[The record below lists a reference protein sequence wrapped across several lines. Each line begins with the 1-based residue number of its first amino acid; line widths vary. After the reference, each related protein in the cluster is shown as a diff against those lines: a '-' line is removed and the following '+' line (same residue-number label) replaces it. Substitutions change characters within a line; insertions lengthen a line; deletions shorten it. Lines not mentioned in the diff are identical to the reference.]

1 MADIKFLVDLDLSK
15 NQLLNAVVQNL
26 ATAPSTPADGQI
38 YWDTDDNTLYVY
50 NADGPAWIDLGESG
64 ITNLGYTAG
73 VSNGTVTS
81 SSGTNAT
88 IPLADGT
95 NAGLLTAAEKT
106 VIGNTTN
113 INSGD
118 NATNSQYSGLVS
130 NVSTNLS
137 EGTTTL
143 TTVDVNSSDGTN
155 ATLASASTSRAGV
168 MSKAKFDE
176 VVANNAK
183 VSDINHNVT
192 TNLSEGTT
200 TTTTVVVESSDGT
213 DATLAQASSSRAGL
227 LSSAKFDEIVANSL
241 KVSDIPD
248 NVTTN
253 LSVTTTSTTNTVVS
267 SDGTNATLPAATT
280 TVAGVMTGADKL
292 KLNLIEPLADVT
304 DATNVNAA
312 GAVMNSDS
320 TTASMS
326 FVIDEDAMTSDSAT
340 KVPTQQ
346 SVKAYVDTEV
356 GAVVPNSPTALST
369 GTVTNTTYGITSDGS
384 ANDVIIAAATISASG
399 VMTGTDKTKLNTIET
414 GANVTDAANVNAA
427 GAVMNSDTSTA
438 AMSFVIDED
447 AMGSNSSTKVPTQQS
462 VKAYVDANLAANDAM
477 IFKGTIGTGGTLTL
491 AAFNA
496 LVVYDAGWS
505 YKVITAGTY
514 KGVVSEIG
522 DMFIATV
529 DRASGGINADWT
541 VVQANLDG
549 AVIGPASAGSGNVAT
564 FDGTSG
570 KLIQDS
576 GLTLTGSNTG
586 DEPNASTTERG
597 IIEIAT
603 IAETNTGT
611 DATRAVS
618 PDGLDGWTGSS
629 SIATVGTIA
638 AGTWQ
643 GTAINQ
649 TYLVGQSGTNT
660 GDEPPA
666 STTVAGISELATNTE
681 ANTGTATNR
690 VLTPANLRSVLGTTG
705 TLSTVLKYTELIGDA
720 AATTIVVTHSIG
732 QKHVQST
739 VLVESTGDVVICEVE
754 NTSTTTTTFK
764 FNVAPTLNQY
774 RVIIVG

>member
-414 GANVTDAANVNAA
+414 GANVTDATNVNAA

-618 PDGLDGWTGSS
+618 PDGLDGWTGS
-629 SIATVGTIA
+629 AQVTTVGTIA

>member
-414 GANVTDAANVNAA
+414 GANVTDATNVNAA

-586 DEPNASTTERG
+586 DEPNASTTVRG

-618 PDGLDGWTGSS
+618 PDGLDGWTGS
-629 SIATVGTIA
+629 AQVTTVGTIA

>member
-618 PDGLDGWTGSS
+618 PDGLDGWTGS
-629 SIATVGTIA
+629 AQVTTVGTIA

>member
-26 ATAPSTPADGQI
+26 AVAPATPADGQI
-38 YWDTDDNTLYVY
+38 YWDTADNTLYVY
-50 NADGPAWIDLGESG
+50 NLDGTAWIDLGESG
-64 ITNLGYTAG
+64 ITNLDYTAA
-73 VSNGTVTS
+73 VSSGTVTS

-113 INSGD
+113 TNSGD

-137 EGTTTL
+137 EGTTTN

-155 ATLASASTSRAGV
+155 ATLASASTSRAGL

-200 TTTTVVVESSDGT
+200 TTTTVDVNSSDGT
-213 DATLAQASSSRAGL
+213 NATLAQASSSRAGV

-253 LSVTTTSTTNTVVS
+253 LSTTTTSTTNTVVS
-267 SDGTNATLPAATT
+267 SDGTNAVLPAATIS
-280 TVAGVMTGADKL
+280 VAGVMTAADKT
-292 KLNLIEPLADVT
+292 KLIGIELLADVT

-326 FVIDEDAMTSDSAT
+326 FVVDEDAMTSNSAT

-346 SVKAYVDTEV
+346 SVKAYVDNEV

-369 GTVTNTTYGITSDGS
+369 GTVNNTTYGITSDGS
-384 ANDVIIAAATISASG
+384 ANDVIIAAATESLSG
-399 VMTGTDKTKLNTIET
+399 VMTGTDKTKLNTIDT
-414 GANVTDAANVNAA
+414 NADVTNATNVNAA

-529 DRASGGINADWT
+529 DRASGGVNADWT

-549 AVIGPASAGSGNVAT
+549 AVIGPASAGSGNVVT

-576 GLTLTGSNTG
+576 GLTLSGSNTG
-586 DEPNASTTERG
+586 DEPSASTTVQG

-603 IAETNTGT
+603 ITETNTGT

-618 PDGLDGWTGSS
+618 PDGLDGWTGSGQLT
-629 SIATVGTIA
+629 TVGTIA
-638 AGTWQ
+638 SGTWQ

-660 GDEPPA
+660 GDEPTA

-681 ANTGTATNR
+681 ALTGTATNR
-690 VLTPANLRSVLGTTG
+690 VLTPANLKSVLGTTG

>member
-414 GANVTDAANVNAA
+414 GANVTDATNVNAA

-586 DEPNASTTERG
+586 DEPNASTTVRG

>member
-414 GANVTDAANVNAA
+414 GANVTDATNVNAA

-618 PDGLDGWTGSS
+618 PDGLDGWTGS
-629 SIATVGTIA
+629 AQVTTVGTIA

-660 GDEPPA
+660 GDEPTA
-666 STTVAGISELATNTE
+666 TTTVAGISELATNTE

>member
-26 ATAPSTPADGQI
+26 AVAPATPADGQI
-38 YWDTDDNTLYVY
+38 YWDTAQDSLFVY
-50 NADGPAWIDLGESG
+50 NLTGTTWIDLGASG
-64 ITNLGYTAG
+64 VTNLGYTAA

-81 SSGTNAT
+81 NTGADAT
-88 IPLADGT
+88 IPLADGV

-113 INSGD
+113 TNSGD
-118 NATNSQYSGLVS
+118 NATNSQYSGLVT

-137 EGTTTL
+137 EGTTTN

-155 ATLASASTSRAGV
+155 ATLAAASTLRAGV

-183 VSDINHNVT
+183 ISDINHNVT
-192 TNLSEGTT
+192 TNLTEGTT
-200 TTTTVVVESSDGT
+200 TTTTVDVNSSDGT
-213 DATLAQASSSRAGL
+213 NATLAQATTLRAGV
-227 LSSAKFDEIVANSL
+227 LSKAKCDEIVANTA

-253 LSVTTTSTTNTVVS
+253 LSTTTTATTNTVVS
-267 SDGTNATLPAATT
+267 SDGTNAVLPAATT
-280 TVAGVMTGADKL
+280 TVAGVMTGADKS
-292 KLNLIEPLADVT
+292 KLDGIEDLADVT
-304 DATNVNAA
+304 DAANVNAA
-312 GAVMNSDS
+312 GAVMNTDA
-320 TTASMS
+320 TTAAMS
-326 FVIDEDAMTSDSAT
+326 FVIDEDNMVSDSAT

-369 GTVTNTTYGITSDGS
+369 GTVSSTTYGITSDGS
-384 ANDVIIAAATISASG
+384 ANDVILAAATTALSG
-399 VMTGTDKTKLNTIET
+399 VMTGADKTKLDGIE
-414 GANVTDAANVNAA
+414 ALADVTDSTNVNAA
-427 GAVMNSDTSTA
+427 GAVMNSDTTTA
-438 AMSFVIDED
+438 SMSFVIDED
-447 AMGSNSSTKVPTQQS
+447 AMGSNSATKVPTQQS

-522 DMFIATV
+522 DLFIATV
-529 DRASGGINADWT
+529 DRASLGVNADWT

-586 DEPNASTTERG
+586 DEPSASTTVQG

-629 SIATVGTIA
+629 SITTVGTIA

-660 GDEPPA
+660 GDEPTA

-681 ANTGTATNR
+681 ANTGTATDR
-690 VLTPANLRSVLGTTG
+690 VLTPASLKSVLGTTG
-705 TLSTVLKYTELIGDA
+705 TLSTVLKYTALIGDA
-720 AATTIVVTHSIG
+720 VLTTIVVTHSIG
-732 QKHVQST
+732 QKHVQVS
-739 VLVESTGDVVICEVE
+739 VIDESTGDVVICEIE